1 MARYLLAASPLAG
14 HVTPMLRIAAD
25 LHERG
30 HHVTMLTGA
39 QYHDSISRCGVH
51 TIDLPLAGQP
61 SAQDGKS
68 VGSAWLPSLLNRLLA
83 GRAEM
88 RSVFIE
94 PMAAQYDALLGA
106 LHTTDV
112 DAVLCDVAFTGAV
125 PMLLSELRRPP
136 IVVCGVGPLTLS
148 SADTPP
154 FGMAWQPRPNTDY
167 RGMHQFVQHILFAD
181 IQAEFNRSVGS
192 LASSAS
198 PVFLTDWPVLAD
210 RLLQLTTPA
219 LEFPRRD
226 LPPSVVF
233 TGPVLPRAETAES
246 SPPGW
251 LTDRAASMVVHVTQG
266 TWNNDDPADLIRPT
280 LDALGHRGDLLLVV
294 TTGRPGQTTV
304 PGRIPPNTY
313 ITDYLPYS
321 ELLPY
326 VDVMIT
332 NGGYGGVHE
341 ALSHGIPLIIA
352 GDSADKPEVAVR
364 VRATGA
370 AIALDAKRLSPS
382 RISEAVDDILSN
394 ERYRAA
400 ARALAADIAE
410 TNAFDTIAD
419 ILAGLTPERQPVQ
432 LRLEQ

>member
-1 MARYLLAASPLAG
+1 M
-14 HVTPMLRIAAD
+14 PMLRIAAD
-25 LHERG
+25 LQGRG

-39 QYHDSISRCGVH
+39 QYRDRISRCGIH

-61 SAQDGKS
+61 SAQCGRS
-68 VGSAWLPSLLNRLLA
+68 VVSTWLPTLMNRLLA
-83 GRAEM
+83 GRSEM
-88 RSVFIE
+88 RSVFID
-94 PMAAQYDALLGA
+94 PMTAQYEALLGA
-106 LHTTDV
+106 LHSADV

-125 PMLLSELRRPP
+125 PLILSKLRRPP

-167 RGMHQFVQHILFAD
+167 RMMNRFVHHVLFAD
-181 IQAEFNRSVGS
+181 IQAEFNRCVSDLGS
-192 LASSAS
+192 PPS

-210 RLLQLTTPA
+210 RLLQLTIPA

-233 TGPVLPRAETAES
+233 TGPVLPRAESTES
-246 SPPGW
+246 PTPGW
-251 LTDRAASMVVHVTQG
+251 LTDRPASTVVHVTQG

-280 LDALGHRGDLLLVV
+280 LDALGQRSDLLLVV

-304 PGRIPPNTY
+304 PGRVPSNTY

-352 GDSADKPEVAVR
+352 GGSADKPEVAAR

-370 AIALDAKRLSPS
+370 GITLDAKRLSPS
-382 RISEAVDDILSN
+382 RISIAVDDILSN
-394 ERYRAA
+394 ARYRAA
-400 ARALAADIAE
+400 ARVLAADIAE

-419 ILAGLTPERQPVQ
+419 TLTGFTPEHRPVP